1 MSGERQSVII
11 TTIIGGGLE
20 SSSRSL
26 PFLFIAK
33 KRDGAVQQRGLMS
46 RFYSFWGTFSERKN
60 GIAYLFSAPAGR
72 DARTAQAVRPDG
84 RKVSRRTSAGSA
96 PSADGGDVAVPAAG
110 AKRKGH
116 LRFPF
121 LFELLSFPYSDSTAA
136 IRERRPLRNR
146 GTAVG
151 LLLRRNA
158 HYASI
163 TRPIRSSR
171 MPFCYTYRQ
180 LYADATQGEL
190 PEGQEKVPWGITVS
204 RNSLARYYR

>member
-1 MSGERQSVII
+1 MRGFSFFLGTDSAGHTNRAGGSLLTGGEFSLN
-11 TTIIGGGLE
+11 IGE
-20 SSSRSL
+20 
-26 PFLFIAK
+26 
-33 KRDGAVQQRGLMS
+33 
-46 RFYSFWGTFSERKN
+46 
-60 GIAYLFSAPAGR
+60 
-72 DARTAQAVRPDG
+72 
-84 RKVSRRTSAGSA
+84 GSA
-96 PSADGGDVAVPAAG
+96 PPAEAGTLRRPPRGVAAPAAG

-163 TRPIRSSR
+163 TRPIRSSQ

-204 RNSLARYYR
+204 RNSFARYFA

>member
-1 MSGERQSVII
+1 MAVFRTGQ
-11 TTIIGGGLE
+11 GLAANVL
-20 SSSRSL
+20 SL
-26 PFLFIAK
+26 
-33 KRDGAVQQRGLMS
+33 
-46 RFYSFWGTFSERKN
+46 KN
-60 GIAYLFSAPAGR
+60 GGWKTRFLIAFSVLRIYYA
-72 DARTAQAVRPDG
+72 TF
-84 RKVSRRTSAGSA
+84 AGSCQPKSQKVA
-96 PSADGGDVAVPAAG
+96 LCGVCGVRRWGDAAPAAG

-204 RNSLARYYR
+204 RNSFVRYFA

>member
-1 MSGERQSVII
+1 MGKTWVHTCFLHRL
-11 TTIIGGGLE
+11 GGMPEPRRRFVLTGGK
-20 SSSRSL
+20 
-26 PFLFIAK
+26 FLA
-33 KRDGAVQQRGLMS
+33 APQR
-46 RFYSFWGTFSERKN
+46 
-60 GIAYLFSAPAGR
+60 
-72 DARTAQAVRPDG
+72 
-84 RKVSRRTSAGSA
+84 GSA
-96 PSADGGDVAVPAAG
+96 PSVDGGDVAVPAAG

-151 LLLRRNA
+151 LLLCRNA

-171 MPFCYTYRQ
+171 MTFCYTCRQ

-204 RNSLARYYR
+204 RNSFARYLE

>member
-1 MSGERQSVII
+1 M
-11 TTIIGGGLE
+11 
-20 SSSRSL
+20 
-26 PFLFIAK
+26 LFPN
-33 KRDGAVQQRGLMS
+33 G
-46 RFYSFWGTFSERKN
+46 KN
-60 GIAYLFSAPAGR
+60 GGAYLFSAPAGR

-84 RKVSRRTSAGSA
+84 RKISRCTSAGSA
-96 PSADGGDVAVPAAG
+96 PSADGGDVAVPTAG

-190 PEGQEKVPWGITVS
+190 PEGQEKVPWGITVPH
-204 RNSLARYYR
+204 NSLACYDRQGLRR